1 MKRLFTL
8 LVISILVVGSA
19 FFLFRWMMARQ
30 NFESTDNAYLK
41 ANQVLITPQVNG
53 TITQLL
59 IEDNQSVKQGDILA
73 VIDDRD
79 YQAKLAEAEAK
90 VAEELAHIQRLYAN
104 KNTQHANIASAD
116 AAVSAV
122 EAKRQQINQ
131 DLKRFNA
138 LIERGSAPRQS
149 LDKIES
155 ESKQAAA
162 ELRGSQAAVTA
173 QQKQLSS
180 FDSEIAEAEAR
191 VKQAEAQ
198 VALAKLDVEHTQIRA
213 PFTGVIGHKG
223 VQIGSHVQTGMAL
236 AYLMETGKIWTEANF
251 KETQLQDM
259 KIGQSV
265 DIHVDAYPE
274 LKFTGKVASFSP
286 ASGSEFSI
294 LPSENATGN
303 FTKIVRRVPV
313 KIVFDKQNDCSTT
326 ASPLK
331 DWPSCSENKLKSGL
345 SVTVK
350 VRVKNP

>member
-8 LVISILVVGSA
+8 LLVCVLVAGAA
-19 FFLFRWMMARQ
+19 FFLFRWIMERQ
-30 NFESTDNAYLK
+30 NYESTDNAYLK
-41 ANQVLITPQVNG
+41 TNQALITPEVQG

-59 IEDNQSVKQGDILA
+59 MADNQSVQKGDLLA

-79 YQAKLAEAEAK
+79 YQAKLAITEAK
-90 VAEELAHIQRLYAN
+90 VTEELAHVQRLRAN
-104 KNTQHANIASAD
+104 KNTQHAHIASAS

-149 LDKIES
+149 LDKIEA
-155 ESKQAAA
+155 ESKQSIAQ
-162 ELRGSQAAVTA
+162 LRGSQAEVTV
-173 QQKQLSS
+173 QQNQLSS

-191 VKQAEAQ
+191 VKQAEAN
-198 VALAKLDVEHTQIRA
+198 VALAKIDLEHTKIRA
-213 PFTGVIGHKG
+213 PFNGVIGHKG
-223 VQIGSHVQTGMAL
+223 VQIGSHVQAGLAL
-236 AYLMETGKIWTEANF
+236 AYLMETGNIWVDANF
-251 KETQLQDM
+251 KETQLQLM
-259 KIGQSV
+259 QVGQPV
-265 DIHVDAYPE
+265 ELHVDAYPE

-294 LPSENATGN
+294 LPPENATGN

-313 KIVFDKQNDCSTT
+313 KISFDDT
-326 ASPLK
+326 AETAL
-331 DWPSCSENKLKSGL
+331 LKSGL

-350 VRVKNP
+350 VQVKN

>member
-1 MKRLFTL
+1 MKRLFTMFFVCV
-8 LVISILVVGSA
+8 LVAGSV
-19 FFLFRWMMARQ
+19 FFLFRWIVERQ
-30 NFESTDNAYLK
+30 NYESTDNAYLK
-41 ANQVLITPQVNG
+41 TNQVLISPEVEG
-53 TITQLL
+53 YITQLSMA
-59 IEDNQSVKQGDILA
+59 DNQAVKKGDLLA

-79 YQAKLAEAEAK
+79 YQAKLALAEAQ
-90 VAEELAHIQRLYAN
+90 VAEALAHVQRLHAN
-104 KNTQHANIASAD
+104 KNTQQAHIASAG
-116 AAVSAV
+116 ATVSAV

-155 ESKQAAA
+155 EAKQAAA

-180 FDSEIAEAEAR
+180 FDNEIAEAEAR
-191 VKQAEAQ
+191 VKQAQAQ
-198 VALAKLDVEHTQIRA
+198 VELAKLDVEHTKILA
-213 PFTGVIGHKG
+213 PFDGVIGHKG
-223 VQIGSHVQTGMAL
+223 VQIGSHVEAGMAL
-236 AYLMETGKIWTEANF
+236 AYLVETGKIWAEANF

-265 DIHVDAYPE
+265 DIHVDAYPDT
-274 LKFTGKVASFSP
+274 KFTGKVASFSP

-294 LPSENATGN
+294 LPPENATGN

-313 KIVFDKQNDCSTT
+313 KIFFDDNAET
-326 ASPLK
+326 AL
-331 DWPSCSENKLKSGL
+331 LKSGL

-350 VRVKNP
+350 VRVKDE